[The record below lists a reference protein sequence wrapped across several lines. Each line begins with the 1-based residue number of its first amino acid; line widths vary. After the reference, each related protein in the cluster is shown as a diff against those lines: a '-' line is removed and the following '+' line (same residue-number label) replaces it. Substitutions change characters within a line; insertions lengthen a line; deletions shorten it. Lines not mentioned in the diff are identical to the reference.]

1 MSLAMSVEER
11 EQFLAGLHVG
21 VLSVVAGDERGPLAV
36 PVWYH
41 YQIGGQVSVITGR
54 NSRKGRALRESG
66 RMTLCAQDESP
77 PYRYVSVE
85 GPVAFSELDPGERL
99 AMARRYLGTE
109 GGDWYVAVNP
119 DPGRENVIFRMTPEH
134 WVSVDYGKG
143 LS

>member
-21 VLSVVAGDERGPLAV
+21 VLSVVAGNERGPVAV

-41 YQIGGQVSVITGR
+41 YQVGGQVSVITGR
-54 NSRKGRALRESG
+54 NSRKGQALCGSG

-85 GPVAFSELDPGERL
+85 GPVAFEELDPRDRL

-109 GGDWYVAVNP
+109 GGDQYVAANP
-119 DPGRENVIFRMTPEH
+119 DPERESVMFRMTPEH